1 MSLKISVVT
10 PVYNAAGF
18 LEAAVASALQFEE
31 VAEVVLVEDG
41 GPDNSLQ
48 ICEALAAKEPRVQL
62 FRHPGGAN
70 KGAGASR
77 NLGIAKAS
85 QAYIAFLDA
94 DDRYLP
100 NRFQEEHRIF
110 AEHPDADG
118 VYGAI
123 DVHFHDQEGR
133 LKFENRRLRELTT
146 MDRAITP
153 EELFHALSGVQGPLG
168 HFSLDA
174 FTVKR
179 KSLLGSGQWFNEDLR
194 LNQDTDFLIRLAFYL
209 RLYPGSIAEPVA
221 QRGVHAE
228 NRITTTQ
235 VVDEHTIRL
244 FASLRSW
251 AARVPVDRV
260 ARLRFEEKWLTA
272 RATCAVDLREKLAV
286 LGRLAVQPKLWP
298 RHELRMGA
306 LDLVAKRETW
316 LGDKLNKLGWKIFG
330 PTNEKLP

>member
-41 GPDNSLQ
+41 GPDNSLE

-85 QAYIAFLDA
+85 QEYIAFLDA

-123 DVHFHDQEGR
+123 DVHFHDQ
-133 LKFENRRLRELTT
+133 
-146 MDRAITP
+146 
-153 EELFHALSGVQGPLG
+153 
-168 HFSLDA
+168 
-174 FTVKR
+174 
-179 KSLLGSGQWFNEDLR
+179 
-194 LNQDTDFLIRLAFYL
+194 
-209 RLYPGSIAEPVA
+209 
-221 QRGVHAE
+221 
-228 NRITTTQ
+228 
-235 VVDEHTIRL
+235 
-244 FASLRSW
+244 
-251 AARVPVDRV
+251 
-260 ARLRFEEKWLTA
+260 
-272 RATCAVDLREKLAV
+272 
-286 LGRLAVQPKLWP
+286 
-298 RHELRMGA
+298 
-306 LDLVAKRETW
+306 
-316 LGDKLNKLGWKIFG
+316 
-330 PTNEKLP
+330 

>member
-1 MSLKISVVT
+1 MSLQISVVI
-10 PVYNAAGF
+10 PVYNAARF
-18 LEAAVASALQFEE
+18 LEAAVASALQLEE

-41 GPDNSLQ
+41 SPDNSLQ
-48 ICEALAAKEPRVQL
+48 ICKALAAEEPRVQL

-77 NLGIAKAS
+77 NFGIAKAS
-85 QAYIAFLDA
+85 QEYIAFLDA
-94 DDRYLP
+94 DDRFLP
-100 NRFQEEHRIF
+100 NRFREEHRIF

-133 LKFENRRLRELTT
+133 LKFENRGLRSLTT
-146 MDRAITP
+146 MDRALTP
-153 EELFHALSGVQGPLG
+153 EELFHGLSGVLGPLG
-168 HFSLDA
+168 YFSLDA

-179 KSLLGSGQWFNEDLR
+179 KSLLASGQWFNEDLR
-194 LNQDTDFLIRLAFYL
+194 LNQDTDFLIRLSFYL

-228 NRITTTQ
+228 NRITATRAT
-235 VVDEHTIRL
+235 DEHTIRL
-244 FASLRSW
+244 YASLRSW
-251 AARVPVDRV
+251 ASVAPVDRA

-272 RATCAVDLREKLAV
+272 RASCATDRREKLAV
-286 LGRLAVQPKLWP
+286 LGRVAAQPALWH
-298 RHELRMGA
+298 RHDLRMGA

-330 PTNEKLP
+330 QPKD